1 MDSCTLPPISS
12 YLLMYIWTIARC
24 LQHLLT
30 SNCTSEQLHFASK
43 IFLPLNIHL
52 CSFTFHPSSSYL
64 LMYIWV
70 VAHFGS
76 CNLFSSLTVH
86 LDSCTLLSRSSY
98 LLLVILTVVHCP
110 HSLVALIAELGSCT
124 CPPNSP
130 YLLLD
135 QTLHRVLFG
144 CSLKTRT
151 SRTVTQ
157 TPFIKLPITVRQDH
171 TILLQSYT
179 IKVRNK

>member
-52 CSFTFHPSSSYL
+52 YSFTFHPSSSYL

-110 HSLVALIAELGSCT
+110 PLSCSSYCRAGQLHLSSKLSLPLAG
-124 CPPNSP
+124 PNTAPSAVW
-130 YLLLD
+130 LFLEDTHFLD
-135 QTLHRVLFG
+135 
-144 CSLKTRT
+144 CYSNSL
-151 SRTVTQ
+151 
-157 TPFIKLPITVRQDH
+157 
-171 TILLQSYT
+171 Y
-179 IKVRNK
+179 